1 MGKVDMMNTHPMICG
16 TKGLL
21 EIAERNQIKE
31 RSNIRADIFG
41 YCFQKG
47 SILLSRPIICLT
59 RTRISLQKPLRKRH
73 IWGRKKKILAL
84 LQWETK
90 SVEHFLRSTWNFL
103 ERYQNSGN
111 LCKSNWFKGT
121 IEFVGNSW
129 KSILPWAPLDSS
141 PQASTFPSP
150 HLRRGKSTF
159 NHIMVITISPQKQ
172 SCKKR
177 FK

>member
-1 MGKVDMMNTHPMICG
+1 MQAILEGALHKCRPCSDLDKKKLRHAILDEEFNTLFNIFKIKKKKWVGKVDMMNTHPMICG

-73 IWGRKKKILAL
+73 I
-84 LQWETK
+84 
-90 SVEHFLRSTWNFL
+90 
-103 ERYQNSGN
+103 
-111 LCKSNWFKGT
+111 
-121 IEFVGNSW
+121 
-129 KSILPWAPLDSS
+129 
-141 PQASTFPSP
+141 
-150 HLRRGKSTF
+150 
-159 NHIMVITISPQKQ
+159 
-172 SCKKR
+172 
-177 FK
+177 